1 MLLCYTEFI
10 GFGFS
15 STGPAEGLGAVWV
28 LLLVVPLL
36 MGPGAVYF
44 WTTLEVVRSSQK
56 AIFVCFIQV
65 IHSFMVILAA
75 EWTLRPIAS
84 RAFCTD
90 SWRGKTACAFLK
102 LLTLVPRRL
111 YTQKIFPRYN
121 ICSAGILHISTQFGC
136 EHALWLG
143 GFDGSEQLPLLSIS
157 PLFSREAG
165 STVASKIVVAVPRSE
180 SGHESM
186 YTCTAK
192 FASATSLSLN
202 LHILCALPGPWCT
215 SSQSRPSHLW
225 RIVRGVEAGS
235 KVSCASDVA
244 APGVQQV

>member
-1 MLLCYTEFI
+1 LPPQPPSTLIPALGRTKELFRQNGVNALLNDYLVSLGLYLLALGMTVCYVAVMLLCYTEFI

-121 ICSAGILHISTQFGC
+121 IFSAGILHISTQFGC
-136 EHALWLG
+136 EHAL
-143 GFDGSEQLPLLSIS
+143 
-157 PLFSREAG
+157 
-165 STVASKIVVAVPRSE
+165 
-180 SGHESM
+180 
-186 YTCTAK
+186 
-192 FASATSLSLN
+192 
-202 LHILCALPGPWCT
+202 
-215 SSQSRPSHLW
+215 
-225 RIVRGVEAGS
+225 
-235 KVSCASDVA
+235 
-244 APGVQQV
+244 